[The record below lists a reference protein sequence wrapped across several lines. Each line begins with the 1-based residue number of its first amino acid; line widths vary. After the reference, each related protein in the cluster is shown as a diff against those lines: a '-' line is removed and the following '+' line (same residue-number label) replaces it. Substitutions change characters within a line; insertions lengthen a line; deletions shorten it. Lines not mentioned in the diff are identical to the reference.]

1 MKQHPE
7 MPKNEF
13 SFLHCTVTCQGYEQQ
28 YTILFFIQ
36 KATVVSSNVICAL
49 QQTSELKWTSG
60 TLISKDIKINRLG

>member
-7 MPKNEF
+7 TPKNEF

-49 QQTSELKWTSG
+49 Q
-60 TLISKDIKINRLG
+60 